1 MFHAST
7 PYCRSTSVLME
18 KNAPYLGPRHTGTL
32 LHWPVVSSPT
42 PCLPESH
49 CDNHDGLSSPM
60 ELRIKS
66 TPTPLSRLHSV
77 KRRNKPLTEKLRRQ
91 RINHALEELRDL
103 IADPATKG
111 PSRLE
116 KADILELT
124 LKFVKEKLSQT
135 KIQSDSPLTSP
146 GASQAGNIQMF
157 LYGYASCE
165 AIVRRI
171 FKENIHCTIATSS
184 PDSTRSSDLYS
195 TVLEELSTQR
205 RLAVTHILSCRQTI
219 PLNRGTQSPSSNS
232 SAPPGELSGASTEST
247 EDNNPSGRGDI
258 LTNISTQLISPVSIN
273 SSVLSSNKRTD
284 VWRPW

>member
-1 MFHAST
+1 
-7 PYCRSTSVLME
+7 
-18 KNAPYLGPRHTGTL
+18 
-32 LHWPVVSSPT
+32 
-42 PCLPESH
+42 
-49 CDNHDGLSSPM
+49 
-60 ELRIKS
+60 
-66 TPTPLSRLHSV
+66 
-77 KRRNKPLTEKLRRQ
+77 
-91 RINHALEELRDL
+91 
-103 IADPATKG
+103 
-111 PSRLE
+111 
-116 KADILELT
+116 
-124 LKFVKEKLSQT
+124 
-135 KIQSDSPLTSP
+135 
-146 GASQAGNIQMF
+146 MF

-284 VWRPW
+284 VWRPWWTNTLFRSLESFICKYFCPLKELHIFVRKWNILQWLESIIHK